1 MLPMSTL
8 EIKKK
13 LINEINEVEDIQLL
27 NALYRILT
35 AKKNEEVYQL
45 SKEQVAAI
53 EEAQEQY
60 SNGRY
65 FSNDEVD
72 QEIEEWLKK

>member
-1 MLPMSTL
+1 MSTL

-13 LINEINEVEDIQLL
+13 LINEINEVEDLQLL

-45 SKEQVAAI
+45 STEQVAAI